1 MNNKKIIFD
10 NIIYSLQN
18 IGGISRYWTELIKR
32 ILTKDNLSFY
42 EKENNNLFRKEVNF
56 TVLNESKISFRLLR
70 FFPFLKNCQ
79 KNLYFIVVI
88 IEPLFKKMLLK

>member
-1 MNNKKIIFD
+1 MNNKEIIFD

-42 EKENNNLFRKEVNF
+42 EKENNNLLE
-56 TVLNESKISFRLLR
+56 
-70 FFPFLKNCQ
+70 
-79 KNLYFIVVI
+79 
-88 IEPLFKKMLLK
+88 KKLILQS

>member
-70 FFPFLKNCQ
+70 FFPFLKKLP